1 MRWTR
6 LPGGLFH
13 LWTGEAPNPSGSG
26 VRFRKAGDGMVDVAP
41 KDGVQID
48 ARGNRFR
55 AVKGQDLMP
64 GCRFEDPTKENKAA
78 RAAVRERIVAA
89 RNAATKP
96 GRGASE
102 TGLGKGADQTG

>member
-6 LPGGLFH
+6 LPGGMFH
-13 LWTGEAPNPSGSG
+13 LFTGEITTPSGSG
-26 VRFRKAGDGMVDVAP
+26 VRFRRAGDGMVEIAP
-41 KDGVQID
+41 KNGIQIMPNG
-48 ARGNRFR
+48 ARYR
-55 AVKGQDLMP
+55 AIKGQEMMP
-64 GCRFEDPTKENKAA
+64 GAKFHDPTKENQEA

-102 TGLGKGADQTG
+102 TGQGQGAKETN